1 MRYDQLLAEVRAALE
16 EGRLREGDVRRL
28 LARADRSERPRPA
41 GVLRAAGAIVV
52 LFGVALLF
60 GLGYDGY
67 PYAVQLA
74 GPFVFPAAALAAAIV
89 LHRRGAQRWEV
100 ELAGMVGYTALG
112 LAYLAAGAAA
122 DAGAGYGL
130 AASASAVVI
139 VIAMHVAVRLVRL
152 TSWGLSASLVAFT
165 GFASDLAGVLHGD
178 TASWLLAAQFA
189 LALGV
194 GAALA
199 RRNREAAANAL
210 RTAALL
216 APAACTFGIGDGGF
230 GSFGFWHLALTAAVA
245 ATLLAAAAL
254 DLPGLM
260 WIGAL
265 DGVLWIGAISAVA
278 GEQVGWA
285 VAVILAGGCLV
296 GLAALVGRIRPGV
309 AAGGTRL

>member
-1 MRYDQLLAEVRAALE
+1 
-16 EGRLREGDVRRL
+16 
-28 LARADRSERPRPA
+28 
-41 GVLRAAGAIVV
+41 
-52 LFGVALLF
+52 
-60 GLGYDGY
+60 
-67 PYAVQLA
+67 
-74 GPFVFPAAALAAAIV
+74 
-89 LHRRGAQRWEV
+89 
-100 ELAGMVGYTALG
+100 
-112 LAYLAAGAAA
+112 
-122 DAGAGYGL
+122 
-130 AASASAVVI
+130 
-139 VIAMHVAVRLVRL
+139 
-152 TSWGLSASLVAFT
+152 
-165 GFASDLAGVLHGD
+165 VLHGD

-216 APAACTFGIGDGGF
+216 APAACMFGIGDGGF
-230 GSFGFWHLALTAAVA
+230 GAFGFWHLALTAAVA

-309 AAGGTRL
+309 AAGGPRL